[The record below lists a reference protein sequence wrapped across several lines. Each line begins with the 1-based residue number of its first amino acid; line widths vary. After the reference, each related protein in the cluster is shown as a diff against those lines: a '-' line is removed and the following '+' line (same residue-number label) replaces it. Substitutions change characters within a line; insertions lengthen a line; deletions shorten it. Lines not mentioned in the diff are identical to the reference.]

1 MKKSILFLIIIS
13 FLSVNIFGADVNGYA
28 INSETGD
35 SLSGI
40 DILLTYPDGGI
51 AASVTTGEDGSF
63 TLNNILDGSYGL
75 EFYSYPDPV
84 IINGDYFLRTIYD
97 GEITVNGEDVSGI
110 EFNIPPHHP
119 VYVLTGHLYDA
130 VTNEIITVQ
139 DFQVRMQLDYYV
151 EFFYDY
157 STENGMYSI
166 ENLPNSNY
174 ELIVF
179 DNEYYEG
186 VTTDITIDTV
196 GNDTINMDFYLQP
209 KSGAT
214 VTGVLLDSTTNEP
227 IMQAG
232 RSVVLRSTNS
242 LFTQTNS
249 QGEFTFINVPQGIYA
264 AIEIT
269 SQDTSFVNCSGSEI
283 TGFTVPEEGVDG
295 VELYQKP
302 WISIHE
308 VTGDDVT
315 FEPGET
321 KTIKFYIKNDD
332 LSYGSIWGV
341 NLIFPEGVSVL
352 NTSPFYSEENN
363 GIIFEQKPDC
373 GTNSIIAWEGWH
385 WIGIPPY
392 ASSDGN
398 LDVLNESAMAEVT
411 LEFADS
417 SSMESVPINY
427 QIYYDIHCFNIQ
439 PFSYGTIM
447 MENSN
452 SLGVDEDN
460 NQINNIKSFPNPAGD
475 KLTLQLKFDKERK
488 GDISIYNLS
497 GQKVMMLPA
506 RSFKRGNTEI
516 TINTSKLENGIYIYN
531 FHSDEISINGKLM
544 ISR

>member
-1 MKKSILFLIIIS
+1 
-13 FLSVNIFGADVNGYA
+13 
-28 INSETGD
+28 
-35 SLSGI
+35 
-40 DILLTYPDGGI
+40 
-51 AASVTTGEDGSF
+51 
-63 TLNNILDGSYGL
+63 
-75 EFYSYPDPV
+75 
-84 IINGDYFLRTIYD
+84 
-97 GEITVNGEDVSGI
+97 
-110 EFNIPPHHP
+110 
-119 VYVLTGHLYDA
+119 VLTGHLYDA

-214 VTGVLLDSTTNEP
+214 VTGILLDSTTNEP

-232 RSVVLRSTNS
+232 RSVVLRSTTS

-341 NLIFPEGVSVL
+341 NLIFPEGVTVL

-373 GTNSIIAWEGWH
+373 GTNSIIVWEGWH
-385 WIGIPPY
+385 WVGIPPY

-411 LEFADS
+411 LGFADS
-417 SSMESVPINY
+417 SSMESVAINY

-452 SLGVDEDN
+452 SLGVEEDI
-460 NQINNIKSFPNPAGD
+460 NQINNIRSFPNPAGD